1 MIAAPGVARIV
12 LELISAV
19 TMAPVVPSSK
29 AS

>member
-19 TMAPVVPSSK
+19 TMAPVVPSSN